1 MSSRKSTKNMSLKAV
16 ASAKAEKTIVN
27 KIEHDDFEYAIN
39 DSQATQDINDLIKD
53 DAKYYDSIVS
63 TDSLSVVSDKLVDG
77 LFRMWLDDNKSVYTT
92 SISLADGFYHVFG
105 QWFSSD
111 KDGEQIFCNK
121 FSHKEKKY
129 AAQVK
134 AIIGEVMSLVAKKI
148 AIAHSTDWIKS
159 YNEYCG
165 DFSDDDSDDKIGEKL
180 VQGLVAFWHH
190 AEDNGGIFEQDC
202 LVNVPNYLLDVL
214 DRWIE
219 HDESVTG
226 VLSIFFD
233 GKQGDR
239 RMELIV
245 DEAIA
250 TIDYQASVNAAPK
263 KDFVSKSIK
272 DGPPSEIEKIKSG
285 NGRIAS
291 MSSSKSTKNMSSSSS
306 SSSDKTSDKVSKS
319 SSSSSS
325 SSDKPSSK
333 AKKSV
338 LELLTE
344 KISQIV
350 GKVVDDEEIAA
361 VLIDAFSEKAN
372 QDDLAKILKANVA
385 KEKKIK
391 KIKDPEAP
399 KGKRTGYI
407 IFCGDERASVKEDY
421 PDMSP
426 KLILTELGAR
436 WKALSDK
443 KKAKYTKLAEADKVR
458 YDEEMSGYTPSDEF
472 LEKKSKAEKE
482 SASGTKKKR
491 ERKAGPKRANSSY
504 IFFCSEF
511 RDKVKAEME
520 DGSDAKE
527 VTKQL
532 GAVWKN
538 SDDAVMTLSNK
549 DRKRF
554 DKMAAADK
562 ERYAEAKANWVDPS
576 SDSDSEKKEKPKPKK
591 SSKSSSDSSDDE
603 ESSSSATASDEDK
616 HKKSSKSSSSSSSSD
631 DEDKPKSDKKDV
643 LAAIA
648 QLRRVSEAFANF
660 AKKQRKHMSK
670 KEDFADKTTEQ
681 VTAEIEEKWS
691 GLSKEKRESYAKTE

>member
-1 MSSRKSTKNMSLKAV
+1 MSLKAV
-16 ASAKAEKTIVN
+16 ASVKADKTNVN

-39 DSQATQDINDLIKD
+39 DSQATQDINNLIKD
-53 DAKYYDSIVS
+53 DVKYYDSIVS

-77 LFRMWLDDNKSVYTT
+77 LFRMWLDDNKNVHTQP
-92 SISLADGFYHVFG
+92 SIYLADEFNHVFG

-134 AIIGEVMSLVAKKI
+134 AIIDEVVSLVAKKT
-148 AIAHSTDWIKS
+148 AIASSTEWIKS

-180 VQGLVAFWHH
+180 VQGLVAFWHD
-190 AEDNGGIFEQDC
+190 AKDNGGVLEY
-202 LVNVPNYLLDVL
+202 NYLADILDQ
-214 DRWIE
+214 WIE
-219 HDESVTG
+219 HDEYGTG

-233 GKQGDR
+233 GKQRDR
-239 RMELIV
+239 RMKLIV
-245 DEAIA
+245 EEAMA
-250 TIDYQASVNAAPK
+250 TVDYQTSVNAAPK

-272 DGPPSEIEKIKSG
+272 DEPPSEIEKIKSG
-285 NGRIAS
+285 NDRIAS

-325 SSDKPSSK
+325 SSSDKSSSSK
-333 AKKSV
+333 TKKSV

-350 GKVVDDEEIAA
+350 SKVVDDEEIAG
-361 VLIDAFSEKAN
+361 VLIDAFNEKDN
-372 QDDLAKILKANVA
+372 QDDLSKIILDWQKALLKTAVA
-385 KEKKIK
+385 KEKKVK

-407 IFCGDERASVKEDY
+407 IFCGEERASVKEDN

-443 KKAKYTKLAEADKVR
+443 KKAKYTKLAEADKAR

-504 IFFCSEF
+504 IFFCTEF

-538 SDDAVMTLSNK
+538 ADDAVITLSNK
-549 DRKRF
+549 DRRRF
-554 DKMAAADK
+554 DKMAAEDK
-562 ERYAEAKANWVDPS
+562 ERYAEEKANWVDPSS

-591 SSKSSSDSSDDE
+591 SSKSSSESSDDE
-603 ESSSSATASDEDK
+603 ESSSSAAASSDEDQ
-616 HKKSSKSSSSSSSSD
+616 
-631 DEDKPKSDKKDV
+631 PKSAKKG
-643 LAAIA
+643 
-648 QLRRVSEAFANF
+648 EAFANF
-660 AKKQRKHMSK
+660 AKKQRKRMSK

-691 GLSKEKRESYAKTE
+691 GLSAEKQASYA